1 MHSHIDI
8 QMRGRSLALPPDF
21 AMDIEKQSPVFHKND
36 MFSLPVQIPL
46 DGNREI
52 VKNVD
57 DVNSDIRPVN
67 LEHSPVRVFA
77 DGYPLDSGVAVM
89 QEDEEVKDSL
99 TMNVDAA
106 LLSFDDL
113 IGDMECRDVPLKDK
127 IQIGEK
133 IGNVRVKAKYS
144 YRVHVTYQDGKKSD
158 EDIVYQNPNESVSG
172 EFEPQALGFSYPAIC
187 QVGSKEAAE
196 HTARSYKDG
205 HVVNVPRKLTD
216 FINVSDP
223 YPTKPYCNARIAYTH
238 YGIDEDGKTTG
249 SIMPMA
255 ESNGTYED
263 HWPFWVLEAD
273 RPQSGICFYVM
284 YFLECLFTHLGV
296 SYDLSALS
304 AIADFN
310 RLCFFTTHCKF
321 TTEIAHQGTQNE
333 VYENDDDIPAG
344 KHVGDVKTDVAGN
357 PIMRGYFYAESTDEG
372 MVSKI
377 DPFTGYA
384 TNEQEW
390 GHLENEDFN
399 KALFQDI
406 NNWLNT
412 RGCGGQM
419 LINYPAPK
427 QVQDFEFTENGVKK
441 KIVVGDN
448 DVSGISIEATVKW
461 ARVQANI
468 LSMFASSDN
477 FPETS
482 VKSVLDSLE
491 NAFGI
496 RWNFDYEQKKVTA
509 YLYRDVFRSQEAPI
523 DFLGTVLSM
532 NKVSEKITGVR
543 MQYSA
548 ESDKKDQQKNVRN
561 EVKDYD
567 TDYDYIDYPANNTVI
582 DKTYPE
588 ITKQKQRENLTC
600 YVDQKTG
607 NAYRFKT
614 SKEGLDAG
622 EYHISLFEVAQFK
635 GVEIGDCSRENED
648 FVKEFVNEFTPI
660 PFTDVNYRI
669 SEALVGNNGKIQTT
683 YKGSS
688 VTLEN
693 FNGDYSPLLSAFIDE
708 EMEHEFV
715 PQFIDNSL
723 CTPFVDLYLTE
734 KLEMVESYNPSKT
747 EDGNSPLQSY
757 DWGMAIAIMRG
768 GGTDSTIQTYDH
780 NYDSFGNA
788 RWRTLAGKYAL
799 TSDSM
804 DQMGNGYDYN
814 GTQPGDGGGE
824 RFSLKIRAYKPFVY
838 KVIDGRTVIK
848 DANDP
853 DVDSTWSIPC
863 DNDIMD
869 QQGNVIQK
877 VRTRGLYDSFMSEL
891 GHFLINRKKYR
902 IEALVTAAQLVDIT
916 NHWRNR
922 YRINGKTGWIDK
934 IKYNISAM
942 RGINNVVI
950 DFYSI

>member
-21 AMDIEKQSPVFHKND
+21 SMDIEKQNPLFHDND
-36 MFSLPVQIPL
+36 MFSLPVQIPFE
-46 DGNREI
+46 GNRGT
-52 VKNVD
+52 VKNVE
-57 DVNSDIRPVN
+57 DVNSDIRPVD
-67 LEHSPVRVFA
+67 LEHSPVRIFA

-187 QVGSKEAAE
+187 QVGSKQAAVYTE
-196 HTARSYKDG
+196 RSYKDG
-205 HVVNVPRKLTD
+205 HTVSVPQKLTD

-238 YGIDEDGKTTG
+238 YGIDEDGKTTD

-310 RLCFFTTHCKF
+310 RLCFFTTHHKY

-344 KHVGDVKTDVAGN
+344 KHVGDVKTDAAGN
-357 PIMRGYFYAESTDEG
+357 PIKRGYFYAESTAEG
-372 MVSKI
+372 MVSK
-377 DPFTGYA
+377 TGSIKDLA
-384 TNEQEW
+384 MNKQEW
-390 GHLENEDFN
+390 GQLENEDFN

-406 NNWLNT
+406 NNWMHT

-419 LINYPAPK
+419 LINYPDPK

-441 KIVVGDN
+441 KIVVGSN

-548 ESDKKDQQKNVRN
+548 ESEKKDQQKNVRN
-561 EVKDYD
+561 GVKDYD
-567 TDYDYIDYPANNTVI
+567 TDYDYIDYPANNTII

-588 ITKQKQRENLTC
+588 ITKQKQIENLTC

-607 NAYRFKT
+607 NAYRFKA

-622 EYHISLFEVAQFK
+622 EYHVSLFEVAQFK
-635 GVEIGDCSRENED
+635 GVEIGDCSKENED

-942 RGINNVVI
+942 KGINNVVI